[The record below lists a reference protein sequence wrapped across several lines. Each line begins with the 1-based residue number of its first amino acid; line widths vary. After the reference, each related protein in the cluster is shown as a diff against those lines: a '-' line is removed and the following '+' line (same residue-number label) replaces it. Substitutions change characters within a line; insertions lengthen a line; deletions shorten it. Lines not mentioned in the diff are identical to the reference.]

1 MQGSYTMTLIKLKT
15 TALVGLVALGLGA
28 LEASAA
34 ETVAGKCHLEF
45 ALTKMMH
52 PATPEFL
59 EDIRNRSGSATV
71 RVEKPG
77 ENYTQEFRDDR
88 LRVIVDKNN
97 IMQRYLCG

>member
-1 MQGSYTMTLIKLKT
+1 MTLKKLKT

-59 EDIRNRSGSATV
+59 ADIRNRSGSATV

>member
-1 MQGSYTMTLIKLKT
+1 MTLMKLKT
-15 TALVGLVALGLGA
+15 TALVGLVVLGLGA

>member
-1 MQGSYTMTLIKLKT
+1 MTLIKLKT

-34 ETVAGKCHLEF
+34 ETVAGKCHLEL

>member
-1 MQGSYTMTLIKLKT
+1 MTLIKLKT

>member
-1 MQGSYTMTLIKLKT
+1 MTLIKLKT
-15 TALVGLVALGLGA
+15 ATLVGFITLGLSA
-28 LEASAA
+28 LEASASGSG
-34 ETVAGKCHLEF
+34 TGKCHLDF
-45 ALTKMMH
+45 ALTKMLH
-52 PATPEFL
+52 PATAEFL
-59 EDIRNRSGSATV
+59 EDIRHRSGSATV

>member
-1 MQGSYTMTLIKLKT
+1 MTLMKLKT

>member
-1 MQGSYTMTLIKLKT
+1 MTLIKLKT

-88 LRVIVDKNN
+88 LRVIVDKHN

>member
-1 MQGSYTMTLIKLKT
+1 MTLIKLKT

-71 RVEKPG
+71 RVEKTG
-77 ENYTQEFRDDR
+77 
-88 LRVIVDKNN
+88 
-97 IMQRYLCG
+97 

>member
-1 MQGSYTMTLIKLKT
+1 MTLMKLKT

-34 ETVAGKCHLEF
+34 ETVAGKCQLEF

>member
-1 MQGSYTMTLIKLKT
+1 MTLIKLKT
-15 TALVGLVALGLGA
+15 TALVGLVALGLGV

>member
-1 MQGSYTMTLIKLKT
+1 MTLIKLKT
-15 TALVGLVALGLGA
+15 TALIGLVTLGLGA
-28 LEASAA
+28 LEASAS
-34 ETVAGKCHLEF
+34 ESVAGKCHLDF
-45 ALTKMMH
+45 ALTNMLH

>member
-1 MQGSYTMTLIKLKT
+1 MTLIKLKT
-15 TALVGLVALGLGA
+15 TSLVGLVALGLGA

>member
-1 MQGSYTMTLIKLKT
+1 MTLIKLKT

-77 ENYTQEFRDDR
+77 ENYTPEFRDDR

>member
-1 MQGSYTMTLIKLKT
+1 MTLMKLKT

-88 LRVIVDKNN
+88 LRVIVDKHN

>member
-1 MQGSYTMTLIKLKT
+1 MTLIKLKT
-15 TALVGLVALGLGA
+15 ATLVGLVTLGLSA
-28 LEASAA
+28 LEASASDSI
-34 ETVAGKCHLEF
+34 TGKCHLDF
-45 ALTKMMH
+45 ALTKMLH

-59 EDIRNRSGSATV
+59 EDIRKRSGSDSV

-88 LRVIVDKNN
+88 LRVIVDKKN